1 MGLGRRYSLKQDECG
16 GCQAKR
22 KCLRKKKSLSN
33 HEKQEGELKGSMEY
47 DLELH
52 SPLHLRMPK
61 YESQCKA
68 SVCSI
73 CLPQDSVNYLKQK
86 LSLLSIYTLE
96 HSPKFLPKSKKSIN
110 VC

>member
-1 MGLGRRYSLKQDECG
+1 MLKG
-16 GCQAKR
+16 
-22 KCLRKKKSLSN
+22 KKSLSN

-47 DLELH
+47 DLELC

-86 LSLLSIYTLE
+86 LPLFSLYTLE

-110 VC
+110 FC